1 MRGRGQTVD
10 LFLMRDSPRES
21 GGRPRFHA
29 VTAPRLLVAVGE
41 RLPSIHYIVHLNGHF
56 DILSSTTILG
66 NNWMFSTNT
75 KCKTHIFWRPS
86 LTSLDL

>member
-10 LFLMRDSPRES
+10 QFLMRDSPRES

-41 RLPSIHYIVHLNGHF
+41 RLPSIHYCPPEWTLQALSTFSHHQRFWATIECFLPTPNVKLIFF
-56 DILSSTTILG
+56 DVLV
-66 NNWMFSTNT
+66 
-75 KCKTHIFWRPS
+75 
-86 LTSLDL
+86 